1 MKKIILI
8 STIAVA
14 GLFAD
19 AMTDAVVSQAKSK
32 AKTEALE
39 KIAGSD
45 TVKKELAGKAADT
58 VMKEG
63 LSTDNLKDQAM
74 SKAKEKATD
83 MAAEEASK
91 AVGKETLTKET
102 AKSAINAAI

>member
-32 AKTEALE
+32 ATTEVV
-39 KIAGSD
+39 KQVAGND
-45 TVKKELAGKAADT
+45 VVKKEIANKAIDT
-58 VMKEG
+58 VMKDG
-63 LSTDNLKDQAM
+63 LSTDALKEQ
-74 SKAKEKATD
+74 AKEKATD
-83 MAAEEASK
+83 MAAEKASEV
-91 AVGKETLTKET
+91 VGKETLTKET
-102 AKSAINAAI
+102 AKSVIKMTH